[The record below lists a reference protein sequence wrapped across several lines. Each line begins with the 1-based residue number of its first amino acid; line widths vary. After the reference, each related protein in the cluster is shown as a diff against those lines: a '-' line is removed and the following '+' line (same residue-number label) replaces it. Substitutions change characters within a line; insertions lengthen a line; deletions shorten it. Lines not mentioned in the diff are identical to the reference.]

1 MALHLNSGV
10 TCDVSWLRRAEA
22 PRGLPAPPL
31 PPSGG
36 LPSTPGPVAPEN
48 RDSGI
53 LRASWALL
61 RFDHVRPA
69 HGTLHA
75 LRTAFLASACTALAW
90 GGHSLWSDEPPHL
103 AGFFAATAFLYPL
116 LWFFTRIMRGFGD
129 IFAVIALSQI
139 VLHLIFQ
146 VSAGPSHG
154 AHADGVAH
162 SPLNHVL
169 GFAPGMLLGH
179 LGAALLASALLAH
192 GESALWYF
200 AFLLSRALPRP
211 LRTPVLSLHR
221 FLPCPVHRS
230 PNFSQAPSTA
240 RGPRGPPRRLH
251 PPRAPVRAPASR
263 K

>member
-1 MALHLNSGV
+1 M
-10 TCDVSWLRRAEA
+10 
-22 PRGLPAPPL
+22 
-31 PPSGG
+31 
-36 LPSTPGPVAPEN
+36 
-48 RDSGI
+48 
-53 LRASWALL
+53 
-61 RFDHVRPA
+61 RPA

-75 LRTAFLASACTALAW
+75 LRTAFLASACTVLAW
-90 GGHSLWSDEPPHL
+90 GGHSLWSDDPPHL
-103 AGFFAATAFLYPL
+103 AGFLAATAFLYPL

-154 AHADGVAH
+154 ALADGAAH

-179 LGAALLASALLAH
+179 LWAALLASALLAH
-192 GESALWYF
+192 GESALWHF
-200 AFLLSRALPRP
+200 ASLLSRALPRP